1 MSPRRRDPILLRP
14 LSFALVSAEDVWLP
28 LVDEPIGT
36 IVQQIQS
43 ADEEIDRLVNSRRR
57 VLAFRTFA
65 YIRVGVLLGSL
76 LVEHDVQPE
85 SGRTWVDELLADPQH
100 RAAAAEEVRAVAREV
115 AADPKLAGEDP
126 VGPDD
131 EARERFRNFARGLGY

>member
-1 MSPRRRDPILLRP
+1 
-14 LSFALVSAEDVWLP
+14 VSAEDVWVP
-28 LVDEPIGT
+28 LVDEPIGEF
-36 IVQQIQS
+36 VEQLL
-43 ADEEIDRLVNSRRR
+43 DEDDELAGLVSSPRRQ
-57 VLAFRTFA
+57 LAFRTFA

-85 SGRTWVDELLADPQH
+85 GDRTWVDELLADPKH
-100 RAAAAEEVRAVAREV
+100 RAAAVEEVRVVAREV

-131 EARERFRNFARGLGY
+131 EARERFRRFARGLD